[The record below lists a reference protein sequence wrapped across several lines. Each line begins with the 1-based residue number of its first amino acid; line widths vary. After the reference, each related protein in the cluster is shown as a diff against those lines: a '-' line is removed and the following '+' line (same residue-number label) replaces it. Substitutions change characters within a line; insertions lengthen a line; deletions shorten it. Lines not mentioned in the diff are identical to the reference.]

1 MVYNDKVVITKRSQL
16 TETDVSTQPKEAEV
30 EAAEVD
36 TPVEKEEDNG
46 NGVRK
51 RRGHNSAGDKSD
63 SDTE

>member
-1 MVYNDKVVITKRSQL
+1 MVYNDRVVITKRSQL
-16 TETDVSTQPKEAEV
+16 AETDINTQP

-51 RRGHNSAGDKSD
+51 RRGHNSTGDKSD
-63 SDTE
+63 SDTEGRC